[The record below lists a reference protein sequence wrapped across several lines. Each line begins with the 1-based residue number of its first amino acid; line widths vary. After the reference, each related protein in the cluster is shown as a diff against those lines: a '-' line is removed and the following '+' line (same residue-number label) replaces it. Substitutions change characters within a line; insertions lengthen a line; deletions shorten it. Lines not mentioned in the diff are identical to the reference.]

1 MSLELL
7 RIRVLNKYDM
17 IEAVQSCI
25 KTVAEQYN
33 MPSKEVYR
41 LNLSVEEAMA
51 NVIKYGLTQN
61 DDKYFEI
68 ALNVEGTEF
77 TVIICDKGMP
87 GDFILDNY
95 EDKLGVT
102 IMQHNLDRLMIK
114 NLGSK
119 GREQHLTKFL
129 SSPIVFEK
137 RFQEERIELP
147 EDIKFDIHNTSR
159 EEAIEVARCIY
170 DEFGFSYIS
179 EIVYYPERF
188 YSACEEGKIYSIV
201 ATAPNGE
208 IAGHLALTMLD
219 DFPGVAEMGI
229 GVVKKK
235 YRKYA
240 IMKHLTDK
248 VLEFAKNANHI
259 RALMAE
265 PVAYHPITQKICE
278 SYELSPCG
286 FNFHYVGSE
295 LKNSFADFDDR
306 YTVGFAF
313 KLFRREPI
321 HQIYVPKQAYTL
333 VENIYNSLNLGYEII
348 KPKEIQL
355 DKSWITTK
363 SIPSMKIGRIFLNQ
377 AGKDLDEQLKLSI
390 LTLKKEKCE
399 VIFLYLNMS
408 DDGIQT
414 AYNSSV
420 EHGFFCNG
428 CFPMSETGDFLC
440 MELIVNSVLD
450 YSKLVTTE
458 KFTKVLDMIKDLDS
472 QNI

>member
-1 MSLELL
+1 MELL
-7 RIRVLNKYDM
+7 KITALNKYDM
-17 IEAVQSCI
+17 IEAVQAAI
-25 KTVAEQYN
+25 KTIAEQYN
-33 MPSKEVYR
+33 MPPKEIYR

-51 NVIKYGLTQN
+51 NVIKYGLSQN
-61 DDKYFEI
+61 KDQYFDI
-68 ALNVEGTEF
+68 SLNIEGTEF
-77 TVIICDKGMP
+77 TVIICDKGIP

-102 IMQHNLDRLMIK
+102 IMQNSLDRLVIK
-114 NLGSK
+114 NLGAQ
-119 GREQHLTKFL
+119 GREQHLTKYL
-129 SSPIVFEK
+129 SSPTVFEK

-147 EDIKFDIHNTSR
+147 DDIKFDIHNTTR

-188 YSACEEGKIYSIV
+188 FAACQEGKIYSIV

-219 DFPGVAEMGI
+219 DFSGVSEMGI

-248 VLEFAKNANHI
+248 VLEYAKNAPHV

-278 SYELSPCG
+278 AYQLTPCG
-286 FNFHYVGSE
+286 FNFHYVGNE
-295 LKNSFADFDDR
+295 MKNSFADTDDR

-313 KLFRREPI
+313 KLFKAEPV
-321 HQIYVPKQAYTL
+321 HKIYVPLETQPL
-333 VENIYNSLNLGYEII
+333 VSHIYDSLRLDFEILESGNTDI
-348 KPKEIQL
+348 E
-355 DKSWITTK
+355 KSFITTK
-363 SIPSMKIGRIFLNQ
+363 SIPSMKIGRVFINN
-377 AGKDLDEQLKLSI
+377 AGKDINEQLKLSI
-390 LTLKKEKCE
+390 MTLKKEKCE
-399 VIFLYLNMS
+399 VIFLYLNMF
-408 DDGIQT
+408 DKAIDL
-414 AYNSSV
+414 AYKAAI
-420 EHGFFCNG
+420 EHNFFCNG
-428 CFPMSETGDFLC
+428 CFPMAENGDFLC

-450 YSKLVTTE
+450 YNKLVTTPN
-458 KFTKVLDMIKDLDS
+458 FTKVLDMIKALDT
-472 QNI
+472 QNC